1 MESILFTLFF
11 VALFFIGLLALR
23 YTPFEISFRRGNFTG
38 LFIYR
43 EIFMLIAPG
52 VVMLNYFGTHRFSGL
67 ANTTH
72 DSIFPI
78 SIFIVSSLIV
88 FIVVTGLVS
97 RILLVPLRKT
107 ARPSFVVSNP
117 SDLDDKIRKLTFS
130 VVLLGVVVSIVA
142 MVGFGA
148 RHAFFSALLDSERSL
163 LSIRLSN
170 VYGTGMPSVMQSL
183 MHFCYITSGAL
194 LGTRSFDKK
203 TGLLLLLIA
212 GGVYIATF
220 PGSKAPLLKFLII
233 YAISYASFH
242 TIRLNIK
249 FLFKALFSLTIF
261 TATLVFVVTAQFPD
275 MDVVGF
281 FNFLLNRLG
290 VGQIAGVY
298 EQFNL
303 KITNIDYIWHAVP
316 FANFVMDYPTFHKDL
331 MVISESVFDPTR
343 TGVKN
348 SLFISEAYGIG
359 GAAMALLSPFI
370 VGISYAVS
378 FFCFW
383 YAWRRFLLQDNVISM
398 KTCGLI
404 FVSFLSLTGG
414 FSEWLFLKAM
424 IMLLCFTAVVYFFR
438 MLISPGIGNVFGSY
452 HLAPKQTTKKAKSL
466 RVVGLY
472 IGITAGEELL

>member
-148 RHAFFSALLDSERSL
+148 RHAFLNVLFAPEGESVLR
-163 LSIRLSN
+163 SIRGAN
-170 VYGTGMPSVMQSL
+170 RYATGMPTVFWSL
-183 MHFCYITSGAL
+183 MQFCYIIIASL
-194 LGTRSFDKK
+194 LGTQSFDKK
-203 TGLLLLLIA
+203 RILLLLFMA
-212 GGVYIATF
+212 VGVYIATF

-233 YAISYASFH
+233 FGISYVSFH
-242 TIRLNIK
+242 TIRLNVK
-249 FLFKALFSLTIF
+249 FLFKALFSLAIF
-261 TATLVFVVTAQFPD
+261 AAALIFVVTSQFSD

-281 FNFLLNRLG
+281 FNYLLNRLG

-303 KITNIDYIWHAVP
+303 QITNIDYIWHAVP

-331 MVISESVFDPTR
+331 MVISESVHDPTR

-383 YAWRRFLLQDNVISM
+383 YAWRRFLLKNYVISM
-398 KTCGLI
+398 KICGLI

-424 IMLLCFTAVVYFFR
+424 IMLLCFTAVVYSFR
-438 MLISPGIGNVFGSY
+438 MLISPGIGKIFASY
-452 HLAPKQTTKKAKSL
+452 HLAPKQTAK
-466 RVVGLY
+466 
-472 IGITAGEELL
+472 